1 MDNDRYSLARRAFD
15 KDYARILTTAKA
27 HKDLKAYE
35 RILTSIGL
43 NKLIDYG
50 IVPLTLAGAAGAHY
64 KFPGQHVDKRN
75 KVLMGVGT
83 VALLTNAWAF
93 SSMQRKSGMEARL
106 IEQYVIDLPDERL
119 KRYAIRAT
127 FPLAK

>member
-15 KDYARILTTAKA
+15 RDYARILQNAKA
-27 HKDLKAYE
+27 HKELSAYN
-35 RILTSIGL
+35 RILTSISL
-43 NKLIDYG
+43 SKLVDYA
-50 IVPLTLAGAAGAHY
+50 IVPLTVAGVAGAHY

-75 KVLMGVGT
+75 MVCMVVGGIA
-83 VALLTNAWAF
+83 VFTNAWAF
-93 SSMQRKSGMEARL
+93 SSMQRKAGMEARL

-119 KRYAIRAT
+119 QRYAIRAT